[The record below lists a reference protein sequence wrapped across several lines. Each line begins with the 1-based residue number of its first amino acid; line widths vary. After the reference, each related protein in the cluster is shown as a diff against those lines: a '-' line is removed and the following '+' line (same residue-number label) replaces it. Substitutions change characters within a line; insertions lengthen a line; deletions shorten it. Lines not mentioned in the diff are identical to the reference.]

1 MIFLEAM
8 QTSYLQ
14 QANAIF
20 LLLLIINQITC
31 FLRLLLYSDLYAT
44 LIVFV
49 LYCTYNTL
57 REIFLL
63 FCSNFCHSF
72 EPAGKSIPIILINIR
87 L

>member
-14 QANAIF
+14 QDNAIF
-20 LLLLIINQITC
+20 LPLLIINQITC
-31 FLRLLLYSDLYAT
+31 FLCLLLYSDLYAT

-57 REIFLL
+57 SAIVLL
-63 FCSNFCHSF
+63 FHSNF
-72 EPAGKSIPIILINIR
+72 I
-87 L
+87 